1 MLKYSELLISNLID
15 KENKTPIGEIV
26 NVAFSEEFKR
36 IVGLI
41 VKNDKLYKNKI
52 LLPIENIVDID
63 KDSII
68 IVNEN
73 ELKKEKPYEE
83 KEINLVDWEVITE
96 KLECIGYVK
105 DMVIKKEDGKIIG
118 FIISEGIIEDIV
130 KGRKFLSSSKIIEIN
145 EKSIVIEKEDIKD
158 IGKNGQC
165 YKKIIELED

>member
-165 YKKIIELED
+165 YKK